1 MRPFPSG
8 AKAGF
13 FFVLALLV
21 SVPASATDPAQ
32 VQPQPAPAAAPPVLF
47 AENDEIP
54 LELRLKTFAFAWE
67 TIRDRYFDPA
77 FGGVDWTAVRDAYR
91 PKVEA
96 AKASGAFHGLLKQ
109 MLKELGGSH
118 LAVIAPH
125 EMTRERKGDPEQRMS
140 PQGLEVRFVEGRAC
154 FVSVDPESQA
164 WASGLR
170 PGSILLKV
178 DGADVPKTL
187 AEVRRAMSG
196 PPQSSASLTVL
207 DGNDREQT
215 LAVPR
220 TAPYQDRANLARTRL
235 EYRRVHP
242 RVGYIRFD
250 GWGFDLKPKL
260 EAALNDLWA
269 SDALIIDVR
278 QNRGGVNPGV
288 DYLASTLLTG
298 SGLLAVAT
306 LRNGER
312 NDWPF
317 SAGDRRWPGR
327 LAILVDEASGSASE
341 VFAGAMQEMGR
352 AVVLGRTSYGGVLN
366 STQAPL
372 PTGGVLQYPHSDM
385 RTPKGRRIE
394 GAGVVPDIPVEMRR
408 EDLLKGVDT
417 VIERAVEELLSDKK

>member
-1 MRPFPSG
+1 MSKLPTS
-8 AKAGF
+8 AKAVF
-13 FFVLALLV
+13 PVVLALFI
-21 SVPASATDPAQ
+21 SVAPSPAAPAQ
-32 VQPQPAPAAAPPVLF
+32 AQKPPAQAAAPPAF

-54 LELRLKTFAFAWE
+54 LDLRQKTFDCVWE
-67 TIRDRYFDPA
+67 TIRDKYFDTA
-77 FGGVDWTAVRDAYR
+77 FGGVDWAAVGNAYR
-91 PKVEA
+91 PKVDET
-96 AKASGAFHGLLKQ
+96 KESGAFHGLLKQ

-118 LAVIAPH
+118 LAIIAPH
-125 EMTRERKGDPEQRMS
+125 EMTRERKAEPEQRTA
-140 PQGLEVRFVEGRAC
+140 PEGVEVRFVEGRIGVVA
-154 FVSVDPESQA
+154 VAPDSPA
-164 WASGLR
+164 WAAGLR
-170 PGSILLKV
+170 PGHFLLKI

-187 AEVRRAMSG
+187 AEVRRALAG
-196 PPQSSASLTVL
+196 PPQSTATLTVL
-207 DGNDREQT
+207 DGSDREQA

-235 EYRRVHP
+235 EYRRITP

-269 SDALIIDVR
+269 SDALIIDLR

-288 DYLASTLLTG
+288 DYLASVLLPG

-306 LRNGER
+306 LRSGVR
-312 NDWPF
+312 SDWPF
-317 SAGDRRWPGR
+317 SAGDRHWPGK

-394 GAGVVPDIPVEMRR
+394 GVGVVPDVPVELRR
-408 EDLLKGVDT
+408 EDLLEGVDT
-417 VIERAVEELLSDKK
+417 LIERAVQEILSDKK